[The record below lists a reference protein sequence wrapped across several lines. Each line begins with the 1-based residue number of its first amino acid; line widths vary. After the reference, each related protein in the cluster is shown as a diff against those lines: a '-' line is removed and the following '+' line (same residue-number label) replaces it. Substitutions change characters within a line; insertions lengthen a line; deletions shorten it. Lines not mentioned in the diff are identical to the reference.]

1 MPQRLSRKFVQVC
14 LFTASVFLSFSPA
27 LYADVVDPTSALP
40 PSNSVYQVS
49 PTCILVVCLT
59 NIQLSNFN
67 TFSSAIIGGNEVTM
81 SNLDLTANLFQ
92 NVGGVAG
99 PFIGPLA
106 LTGQVDITYFS
117 KTSLLGVGSFSAQI
131 TSLDVS
137 GSFVGLTG
145 PHTIDAMLDPSKTST
160 GVTTVTLISSMPDEF
175 RISSFFDVFPE
186 LSIDG
191 GPFVPGP
198 ERVGVLGTPEP
209 GYYVPIGIAFAL
221 IMLRRIVKAK
231 RPAASSVVA

>member
-1 MPQRLSRKFVQVC
+1 MPQRLSRNLVRVS
-14 LFTASVFLSFSPA
+14 LFTASIFLSFSPA

-40 PSNSVYQVS
+40 PANSVYQVP
-49 PTCILVVCLT
+49 PTCVSVVCLK

-92 NVGGVAG
+92 NIGGVAG
-99 PFIGPLA
+99 PFIAPIT
-106 LTGQVDITYFS
+106 LTGQADITFFS
-117 KTSLLGVGSFSAQI
+117 KTSLGGVGTFSAQI
-131 TSLDVS
+131 TSLDLS

-145 PHTIDAMLDPSKTST
+145 PHTIAAMLNPAMAST
-160 GVTTVTLISSMPDEF
+160 GETTVTLISSLPDEF
-175 RISSFFDVFPE
+175 RISSFFDVFAE

-221 IMLRRIVKAK
+221 ILLRRLVKAR